1 MNYYYN
7 SNNQKP
13 RDYVVLRETRYH
25 LSCIAFYLQ
34 VTLLR
39 CIEKVD
45 MNVRVEEIYWKIET
59 IEMECEEKR
68 AGNEGALAED
78 PTTDATV

>member
-13 RDYVVLRETRYH
+13 RDYVVLRQTRYH

-39 CIEKVD
+39 CIERVD
-45 MNVRVEEIYWKIET
+45 MNVRVEEIY
-59 IEMECEEKR
+59 
-68 AGNEGALAED
+68 
-78 PTTDATV
+78 